1 MEALEVHESTMND
14 GMESASGRPRPRA
27 ARQDGGDG
35 AWGVCHGPMGDG
47 DGGGEGCLSVE
58 VWVVIEI
65 TGHTPD
71 QAGRGDP

>member
-1 MEALEVHESTMND
+1 MEALEARAYGSTMND

-27 ARQDGGDG
+27 AAGRRGRCV
-35 AWGVCHGPMGDG
+35 GVSAMGDG

-71 QAGRGDP
+71 QGYVDP

>member
-1 MEALEVHESTMND
+1 MTEWRARAVVLARGLRGRTAGTVR
-14 GMESASGRPRPRA
+14 GVSA
-27 ARQDGGDG
+27 
-35 AWGVCHGPMGDG
+35 MGDG

>member
-35 AWGVCHGPMGDG
+35 GGVSAMDDG